1 MLNAM
6 DAFQLNYEKEYEYF
20 CIKNCIK
27 QILTFYGVHTP
38 IFYINC
44 SLGWQIVIF
53 SIMKK
58 LEKVAK

>member
-38 IFYINC
+38 IFYIC
-44 SLGWQIVIF
+44 LLYTSRCV
-53 SIMKK
+53 
-58 LEKVAK
+58 